1 MHKMVLMC
9 ECLSYSESLT
19 LGDPWLCQKK
29 KKNQSALQRSSSII
43 NEDQELFLLQ
53 VTET

>member
-1 MHKMVLMC
+1 MVLMC

-19 LGDPWLCQKK
+19 LGDTWLFQK
-29 KKNQSALQRSSSII
+29 KKNQSALKRLSSII